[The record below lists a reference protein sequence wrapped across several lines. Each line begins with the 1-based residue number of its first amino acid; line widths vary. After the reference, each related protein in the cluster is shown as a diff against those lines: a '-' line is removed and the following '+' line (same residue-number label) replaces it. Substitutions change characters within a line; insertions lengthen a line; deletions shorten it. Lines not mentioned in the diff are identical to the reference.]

1 MRAVLP
7 RTPEEDARRRQV
19 KSDLKTRHGGRILAD
34 ALAAQGVKLAFGVPG
49 ESYLA
54 VLDGLHDLRDQL
66 KFVVCRQEGG
76 ASYMAEAYGKLTGE
90 PGVLFVTRGP
100 GATNGAIGVHTGF
113 QDSTPMV
120 VFIGQVPN
128 EFAER
133 EAFQEI
139 DYRRMY
145 GQMAKWV
152 GQIDRVER
160 IPEYVSRAFHT
171 AVAGRP
177 GPVVLAL
184 PEDTLFTEAA
194 VADVA
199 KHHVVR
205 PSPASG
211 EMGEL
216 KHLLEKAR
224 RPFVLLGGGGWS
236 RDACV
241 RLQLWIERNGLAVG
255 TSFRC
260 QDLFDNRSAHY
271 AGDVGI
277 GINPKLAQRIK
288 NADVVLVIGARLGEM
303 TTGAYTLLEAP
314 VPKQTLIHVHA
325 GAEELGRVYRPTLA
339 INSGMAH
346 FVDALEKLSF
356 DRAEWRADTE
366 TLRQSYFEWTK
377 PQAMPGEL
385 HYGEVIRWLSD
396 RLPENTM
403 IAGGAGNFAGWLHR
417 HFRYKGFRTQLGSTN
432 GSMGYG
438 FPAALAAK
446 LATPQRP
453 VLAVCGD
460 GDFLMTG
467 QELATAVQYSA
478 PFVALIV
485 NNGLYGTIRMH
496 QEREY
501 PGRVY
506 GTELRNPDFAAYARA
521 FGAHGETVA
530 RTADFAPA
538 FERAW
543 NAGQPALIELQID
556 SEAITPATTLSAIRE
571 RSLKSKR

>member
-1 MRAVLP
+1 M
-7 RTPEEDARRRQV
+7 
-19 KSDLKTRHGGRILAD
+19 KSDLKTRHGGKILAD

-49 ESYLA
+49 ESYLP
-54 VLDGLHDLRDQL
+54 VLDGLHDLQDRL
-66 KFVVCRQEGG
+66 RFIICRQEGG
-76 ASYMAEAYGKLTGE
+76 ASYMAEAFGKLTGE

-100 GATNGAIGVHTGF
+100 GATNGAIGVHTGL

-152 GQIDRVER
+152 AQIDRVER

-194 VADVA
+194 VADVP

-205 PSPASG
+205 PAPSPQAIQ
-211 EMGEL
+211 EL
-216 KHLLEKAR
+216 DRLLKAAQK
-224 RPFVLLGGGGWS
+224 PFVVLGGGGWD
-236 RDACV
+236 RATAKK
-241 RLQLWIERNGLAVG
+241 LQGWIEGNGLPVG

-260 QDLFDNRSAHY
+260 QDLFDNRSPNY

-277 GINPKLAQRIK
+277 GINPKLAERVK
-288 NADVVLVIGARLGEM
+288 GADVLLVIGARLGEM
-303 TTGAYTLLEAP
+303 TTSAYTLVEVP
-314 VPKQTLIHVHA
+314 VPQQTLIHVHA
-325 GAEELGRVYRPTLA
+325 GAEELGRVYRPALA
-339 INSGMAH
+339 INSGMKQ
-346 FVDALEKLSF
+346 FVDALKDVTFNSASWKAQ
-356 DRAEWRADTE
+356 AEEARKQF
-366 TLRQSYFEWTK
+366 LEWTE
-377 PQAMPGEL
+377 PRPMPGPVQ
-385 HYGEVIRWLSD
+385 YGEIIRWLSE
-396 RLPENTM
+396 RLPEDT
-403 IAGGAGNFAGWLHR
+403 IVAGGAGNFAGWLHR

-438 FPAALAAK
+438 YPAAVAAK
-446 LATPQRP
+446 LAEPKRT
-453 VLAVCGD
+453 VFALCGD

-467 QELATAVQYSA
+467 QEIATAAQYGA
-478 PFVALIV
+478 NFVALVV

-521 FGAHGETVA
+521 FGGHGETVE
-530 RTADFAPA
+530 RSADFAPA
-538 FERAW
+538 FERA
-543 NAGQPALIELQID
+543 AASGKPAIIELKID
-556 SEAITPATTLSAIRE
+556 PDAITPATTLSAIRE
-571 RSLKSKR
+571 KSLKSKQ

>member
-1 MRAVLP
+1 M
-7 RTPEEDARRRQV
+7 
-19 KSDLKTRHGGRILAD
+19 KSDLKTRHGGKILAD

-49 ESYLA
+49 ESYLP
-54 VLDGLHDLRDQL
+54 VLDGLHDLQDRL
-66 KFVVCRQEGG
+66 RYVICRQEGG

-152 GQIDRVER
+152 AQIDRVER

-184 PEDTLFTEAA
+184 PEDTLFSEAA
-194 VADVA
+194 VADA
-199 KHHVVR
+199 PKHHTVR
-205 PSPASG
+205 PAPAPSQIQ
-211 EMGEL
+211 EL
-216 KHLLEKAR
+216 KHLLEKAKA
-224 RPFVLLGGGGWS
+224 PFVLLGGGGWS
-236 RDACV
+236 RDAC
-241 RLQLWIERNGLAVG
+241 RGLQKWIEANALPAG

-260 QDLFDNRSAHY
+260 QDLFDNRSANY

-277 GINPKLAQRIK
+277 GINPKLAQRVK
-288 NADVVLVIGARLGEM
+288 EADVLLVIGARLGEM
-303 TTGAYTLLEAP
+303 TTGGYTLVDSP
-314 VPKQTLIHVHA
+314 VPKQALVHVHA
-325 GAEELGRVYRPTLA
+325 GAEELGRVYRPALA
-339 INSGMAH
+339 INSGMAQ
-346 FVDALEKLSF
+346 FVEAIEKLRF
-356 DRAEWRADTE
+356 DGSWKARTE
-366 TLRQSYFEWTK
+366 QARREFLEWTE
-377 PQAMPGEL
+377 PRPMPGQVQ
-385 HYGEVIRWLSD
+385 YGEIIRWLSE
-396 RLPENTM
+396 RLPEDAI

-432 GSMGYG
+432 GSMGCG
-438 FPAALAAK
+438 LPAAVAAK
-446 LATPQRP
+446 LAAPQRT
-453 VLAVCGD
+453 VVAVTGD

-467 QELATAVQYSA
+467 QELATAAQYGA
-478 PFVALIV
+478 PIIVLVV
-485 NNGLYGTIRMH
+485 NNGMYGTIRMH

-501 PGRVY
+501 PGRIS
-506 GTELRNPDFAAYARA
+506 GTELKNPDFAAYARA
-521 FGAHGETVA
+521 FGGHGELVET
-530 RTADFAPA
+530 TDQFAPA
-538 FERAW
+538 FERAR
-543 NAGQPALIELQID
+543 ASGKPALIELRID
-556 SEAITPATTLSAIRE
+556 PDAITTTNTLSGIRKQALE
-571 RSLKSKR
+571 RSR

>member
-1 MRAVLP
+1 M
-7 RTPEEDARRRQV
+7 
-19 KSDLKTRHGGRILAD
+19 KSDLKTRHGGKILAD
-34 ALAAQGVKLAFGVPG
+34 ALVAQGVKLAFGVPG
-49 ESYLA
+49 ESYLP
-54 VLDGLHDLRDQL
+54 VLDGLYDHRDKL
-66 KFVVCRQEGG
+66 AFVVCRQEGG

-100 GATNGAIGVHTGF
+100 GATNGAIGCHTGF

-128 EFAER
+128 EFADR

-152 GQIDRVER
+152 AQIDRVER

-184 PEDTLFTEAA
+184 PEDTLFGEAA
-194 VADVA
+194 VADVPR
-199 KHHVVR
+199 HHTVR
-205 PSPASG
+205 PSPAPADMK
-211 EMGEL
+211 E
-216 KHLLEKAR
+216 LEKLLSGAKA
-224 RPFVLLGGGGWS
+224 PFLLLGGGGWT
-236 RDACV
+236 RDACLG
-241 RLQLWIERNGLAVG
+241 LQRWAEAHGLPAG

-260 QDLFDNRSAHY
+260 QDLFDNRSPSY

-277 GINPKLAQRIK
+277 GINPKLSQRVRE
-288 NADVVLVIGARLGEM
+288 ADVLLVIGARLGEM
-303 TTGAYTLLEAP
+303 TTSAYTLLQAP
-314 VPKQTLIHVHA
+314 VPAQKLVHVHA
-325 GAEELGRVYRPTLA
+325 GAEELGSVYRPALA
-339 INSGMAH
+339 INSGYPQ
-346 FVDALEKLSF
+346 FVSALEGIKLSGS
-356 DRAEWRADTE
+356 WKTE
-366 TLRQSYFEWTK
+366 TAKAREEYLEWTR
-377 PQAMPGEL
+377 PQPMPGNV
-385 HYGEVIRWLSD
+385 HYGEIIRWLSD
-396 RLPENTM
+396 NLPEDT
-403 IAGGAGNFAGWLHR
+403 IVAGGAGNFAGWVHR

-438 FPAALAAK
+438 YPAAVAAK
-446 LATPQRP
+446 LAAPSRN
-453 VLAVCGD
+453 VLGICGD

-467 QELATAVQYSA
+467 QEIATAVQHGA
-478 PFVALIV
+478 NFVALVV

-506 GTELRNPDFAAYARA
+506 ATDLKNPDFAAYARA
-521 FGAHGETVA
+521 FGGHGETVE

-538 FERAW
+538 YERALKS
-543 NAGQPALIELQID
+543 GKPALIEIRID
-556 SEAITPATTLSAIRE
+556 SDAITPATTLSAIRE
-571 RSLKSKR
+571 KSLKSKQ